1 VVSGLEFRFPAGG
14 EVIDWTPAWRAIGA
28 TALRPWQEALSVQV
42 GAVFDRP
49 IHGDLR
55 QWLAALEALPEVSA
69 SSLELDTARVRIGAA
84 ADCNDAT
91 RARIETLLRRLHPW
105 RKGPYE
111 VFGIAID
118 TEWRSDRK
126 WVRLQDHIEPLTGRL
141 VLDVGCGN
149 GYHCWRM
156 AGAGAA
162 LTLGIDPG
170 LRYVVQFQ
178 ALKRFAPHAPVHV
191 LPLALEQ
198 LPAEMGVFD
207 TVFSMGV
214 LYHRR
219 SPLDHLLDLRG
230 CLRSGG
236 QLVLETLV
244 VEGDAQRVL
253 VPEGRYARMRN
264 VWFLPSCDALQ
275 RWLRRCGYI
284 DVHVVDVTRTT
295 VDEQHSTDWMTFQSL
310 ADFLDPTDPTRTA
323 EGLPAPTRAIV
334 VAAAP

>member
-1 VVSGLEFRFPAGG
+1 M
-14 EVIDWTPAWRAIGA
+14 IDWTPAWRAIGA
-28 TALRPWQEALSVQV
+28 TALRPWQEAMSAQV
-42 GAVFDRP
+42 AAVLERAV
-49 IHGDLR
+49 HGDLP
-55 QWLAALEALPEVSA
+55 QWLAALGALPEASA
-69 SSLELDTARVRIGAA
+69 SSLDLDAARVRIGAA
-84 ADCNDAT
+84 ADCDDVT
-91 RARIETLLRRLHPW
+91 RAQLEALLRRLHPW

-111 VFGIAID
+111 LFGIAIE
-118 TEWRSDRK
+118 TEWRSDWK
-126 WVRLQDHIEPLTGRL
+126 WARLEEHIEPLAGRL

-156 AGAGAA
+156 VGAGAA
-162 LTLGIDPG
+162 LALGIDPG

-178 ALKRFAPHAPVHV
+178 ALKRFAPHAAVHV

-198 LPAEMGVFD
+198 LPAQTGVFD

-230 CLRSGG
+230 CLRRGG

-244 VEGDAQRVL
+244 VEGDAERVL

-275 RWLRRCGYI
+275 RWLRRCGYV
-284 DVHVVDVTRTT
+284 DVRLVDVTRTT
-295 VDEQHSTDWMTFQSL
+295 VGEQHSTDWMTFQSL
-310 ADFLDPTDPTRTA
+310 AEFLDPADPTRTI

-334 VAAAP
+334 VATAP

>member
-1 VVSGLEFRFPAGG
+1 M
-14 EVIDWTPAWRAIGA
+14 IDWTPAWRAIGA
-28 TALRPWQEALSVQV
+28 TALRPWQEAMSAQV
-42 GAVFDRP
+42 AAVLERAV
-49 IHGDLR
+49 HGDLP
-55 QWLAALEALPEVSA
+55 QWLAALGALPEASA
-69 SSLELDTARVRIGAA
+69 SSLDLDAARVRIGAA
-84 ADCNDAT
+84 ADCDDVT
-91 RARIETLLRRLHPW
+91 RAQLEALLRRLHPW

-111 VFGIAID
+111 LFGIAIE
-118 TEWRSDRK
+118 TEWRSDWK
-126 WVRLQDHIEPLTGRL
+126 WARLEEHIEPLAGRL

-156 AGAGAA
+156 VGAGAA
-162 LTLGIDPG
+162 LALGIDPG

-178 ALKRFAPHAPVHV
+178 ALKRFAPHAAVHV

-198 LPAEMGVFD
+198 LPAQTGVFD

-230 CLRSGG
+230 CLRRGG

-244 VEGDAQRVL
+244 VEGDAERVL

-275 RWLRRCGYI
+275 RWLRRCGYV
-284 DVHVVDVTRTT
+284 DVRLVDVTRTT
-295 VDEQHSTDWMTFQSL
+295 VGEQHSTDWMTFQSL
-310 ADFLDPTDPTRTA
+310 ADFLDPADPTRTI

-334 VAAAP
+334 VATAP